1 MNTFLTSNRAVYRLG
16 RTIAQGLIGVICAN
30 LDIMVGYVIFD
41 PGQRAIIV
49 ALIMAILSPT
59 MAALGESMTYKASE
73 GGLKDDGKEE

>member
-1 MNTFLTSNRAVYRLG
+1 MNTFLTSNKAIYRLG

-41 PGQRAIIV
+41 PSQRAIIV

-59 MAALGESMTYKASE
+59 MAALGESMTYKAE
-73 GGLKDDGKEE
+73 ENNLEDNGKSN